1 MPIEIELPD
10 GSIAE
15 FPDGM
20 PDAEIEAVIQRQF
33 PSPAGGMPITALPVV
48 QAARPD
54 FSDVGTA
61 VTSTEDQ
68 VMGDGWKPGLL
79 RDVAMGG
86 RSVLQGAASLLGAFG
101 GDAINYAVTDPIR
114 KAFHSPDVADVVA
127 GRDGFVPTASYRDT
141 GGWLADKL
149 GLPKPQSSKER
160 VYNDISE
167 ALTGTALTMGVG
179 GLLNAGRSAA
189 ASPTVAGRVG
199 DFLTAQPVLQ
209 SVATATGSGA
219 AGATREAG
227 GGTGAQLAAA
237 LAGGLVPGAATAVI
251 PRAASGI
258 VPAAASAAVRR
269 VARGSDPSVIEQTLK
284 TFSDAGVQPSVGQA
298 TGNRFLQAAETML
311 GSVPGSA
318 GRIDKFAQGQA
329 SQFGSRIDE
338 IASGLAPG
346 GQTIDPESAGLAIQR
361 GITGAGGFKELS
373 RAESNA
379 LYRQLDELIPQ
390 DARVDVSNAQAA
402 LADLNA
408 TIPGAPSTSRFFQN
422 GRLQGIEG
430 ALGQDTQGIEGV
442 LSRPGIR
449 DQVADLRSDLQGQAA
464 ARRGELAQEANLQR
478 QDMLAASG
486 EQRQALQAEQQ
497 VLRDRLANMIE
508 TRRAELVQQAD
519 DQAKALYTE
528 RFRVQ
533 QENERRRL
541 LGMNNMDPEL
551 SDAEIAARI
560 PTRAQ
565 IDAQLP
571 TQADI
576 EAQLLSSADIDA
588 QLPSTRQ
595 IDQQI
600 TPESSITSSNFG
612 QDYVEGQVQQFLQS
626 QVDGKLP
633 YEALQKLRT
642 LVGREIDNS
651 SLVSDVPRSKWRSL
665 YGALSAD
672 MEQAV
677 KATGNPKAVQTFE
690 AANKHHADYIQR
702 LERIETVLNRNG
714 GEDIYNAAT
723 RGLKEGATMLRE
735 VMRSLPVEDQKLVS
749 SVFIRRMGRA
759 VGSQQDADGS
769 LFSMNTYL
777 TNYANMSPQA
787 KQVLFKNYGPEFA
800 ENMETIAK
808 ATSKIREGS
817 QVFANPSGTARQGA
831 LIGQVAGTLS
841 SAGAAAATGNTG
853 VAMLALLGSAGTA
866 VSANLLSRVFTHPK
880 AVAWLARS
888 TKAPAGD
895 IVAQLNTLRRIGR
908 NHEEPELLELA
919 DELQTQISEEEG
931 KSGQ

>member
-10 GSIAE
+10 GSVAE

-33 PSPAGGMPITALPVV
+33 PSPAGGMPITDLPVV

-86 RSVLQGAASLLGAFG
+86 RSVLQGAGSLLGAFG

-269 VARGSDPSVIEQTLK
+269 VGRGSDPSVIEQTLK

-346 GQTIDPESAGLAIQR
+346 GQAIDPESAGLAIQR
-361 GITGAGGFKELS
+361 GITGPGGFKELS
-373 RAESNA
+373 RNESNS
-379 LYRQLDELIPQ
+379 LYRELDELIPQ
-390 DARVDVSNAQAA
+390 DTRVDVSNARTA
-402 LADLNA
+402 LADLNSM
-408 TIPGAPSTSRFFQN
+408 IEGAPSVSRFFQN
-422 GRLQGIEG
+422 ARLEGIERG
-430 ALGQDTQGIEGV
+430 LISDTQGIDAI
-442 LSRPGIR
+442 LTQPGMR
-449 DQVADLRSDLQGQAA
+449 EQVDAY
-464 ARRGELAQEANLQR
+464 RGFLQR
-478 QDMLAASG
+478 QADTVAERNA
-486 EQRQALQAEQQ
+486 QR
-497 VLRDRLANMIE
+497 N
-508 TRRAELVQQAD
+508 
-519 DQAKALYTE
+519 
-528 RFRVQ
+528 
-533 QENERRRL
+533 L
-541 LGMNNMDPEL
+541 LGLKNEEVVP
-551 SDAEIAARI
+551 SA
-560 PTRAQ
+560 
-565 IDAQLP
+565 
-571 TQADI
+571 
-576 EAQLLSSADIDA
+576 ADIDETV
-588 QLPSTRQ
+588 QSTLGNMVD
-595 IDQQI
+595 DQ
-600 TPESSITSSNFG
+600 
-612 QDYVEGQVQQFLQS
+612 
-626 QVDGKLP
+626 LP
-633 YEALQKLRT
+633 YEALKKLRT
-642 LVGREIDNS
+642 LVGKEIDNS
-651 SLVSDVPRSKWRSL
+651 SLVSDVPRGKWREL
-665 YGALSAD
+665 YGALSRD
-672 MEQAV
+672 METAV
-677 KATGNPKAVQTFE
+677 QGTGNPKATQAFD

-749 SVFIRRMGRA
+749 SAFIRRMGRA